1 MRPLV
6 KIWRDRNFLRVG
18 GIVVNHHFKKLQKV
32 LEDTAREEGRIVLDL
47 RELEFI
53 DEPGVCQLFSFI
65 DQLSQRGIRVEVI
78 NAQDKVLSKFL
89 AVGARLWLDEQLFS
103 KVG

>member
-1 MRPLV
+1 MV
-6 KIWRDRNFLRVG
+6 NIWRDGNYLGVS
-18 GIVVNHHFKKLQKV
+18 GIVVSHHFKKLQRI
-32 LEDTAREEGRIVLDL
+32 LEDVAREEGHIVLDL

-65 DQLSQRGIRVEVI
+65 DQLSQRGIRVELI

-89 AVGARLWLDEQLFS
+89 VVGLRLWLDERIFT

>member
-1 MRPLV
+1 MV
-6 KIWRDRNFLRVG
+6 KILRDGNSLCVS
-18 GIVVNHHFKKLQKV
+18 GIVVNHHFKKLQREV
-32 LEDTAREEGRIVLDL
+32 EEVAREEGYIVLDL

-53 DEPGVCQLFSFI
+53 DEPGVCQLFRFI
-65 DQLSQRGIRVEVI
+65 DQFSQRGIQVELV

-89 AVGARLWLDEQLFS
+89 AVGARLWLNEQLFT

>member
-1 MRPLV
+1 MLV
-6 KIWRDRNFLRVG
+6 KIWRDGNSLRVS
-18 GIVVNHHFKKLQKV
+18 GIVVNHHFKKLQRV
-32 LEDTAREEGRIVLDL
+32 LEDMAREEGHIVLDL

-65 DQLSQRGIRVEVI
+65 DQLSQRGIRVEPI
-78 NAQDKVLSKFL
+78 NAQDKVLTKFL
-89 AVGARLWLDEQLFS
+89 VVGLRLWLDEQIFT